1 MSPFSA
7 LLRKD
12 LRVELRTLRS
22 IPAMALFAIS
32 AFVIFRFGLDRTTL
46 DGELA
51 AGVLIPTILFA
62 ALLAINRLFVAERE
76 EGGFDLIRLAPI
88 DRTVLFAAK
97 ASALVVYLA
106 ILELIAVPIFA
117 LFFLDSVSGLVPFA
131 LVLLLANIGL
141 AATGTV
147 ISTIATMSSARDLL
161 APLILLPL
169 LIPLVIAAAG
179 AGEHLLAAGGPDY
192 GGFGKWLALLG
203 LYDLIF
209 LLVGYATFDFL
220 LED

>member
-1 MSPFSA
+1 MTPFSA

-22 IPAMALFAIS
+22 LPAMALFAVS

-51 AGVLIPTILFA
+51 AGVLVPTILFA

-97 ASALVVYLA
+97 ASALVIYLVV
-106 ILELIAVPIFA
+106 LELVAVPIFA

-131 LVLLLANIGL
+131 LVLLLADIGL

-147 ISTIATMSSARDLL
+147 ISTIGRASCRER
-161 APLILLPL
+161 
-169 LIPLVIAAAG
+169 V
-179 AGEHLLAAGGPDY
+179 
-192 GGFGKWLALLG
+192 
-203 LYDLIF
+203 
-209 LLVGYATFDFL
+209 
-220 LED
+220 

>member
-1 MSPFSA
+1 MTAFSA

-22 IPAMALFAIS
+22 LPAMVLFAVT
-32 AFVIFRFGLDRTTL
+32 AFIIFRFGLDRERL

-51 AGVLIPTILFA
+51 AGVLIPTLLFA

-76 EGGFDLIRLAPI
+76 EGGFDLIRLAPV
-88 DRTVLFAAK
+88 DRTVLFVAK
-97 ASALVVYLA
+97 ASALVVYLVV
-106 ILELIAVPIFA
+106 LELIAVPIFA
-117 LFFLDSVSGLVPFA
+117 LFFLDTATGLLPFA
-131 LVLLLANIGL
+131 LVLLLANVGL

-147 ISTIATMSSARDLL
+147 ISTIATMSNTRDLL
-161 APLILLPL
+161 APLILLPML
-169 LIPLVIAAAG
+169 VPLVIAAAG
-179 AGEHLLAAGGPDY
+179 AGEHLLAAGGPEY
-192 GGFGKWLALLG
+192 VHFGRWLALLG
-203 LYDLIF
+203 LYDLVF